1 MFVCECLK
9 DGGISLDPPA
19 SSPCVL
25 VALPDASQRF
35 HGVLEMEGDFLIC
48 LKHTHIQRERSA
60 FTVNKFTVCSFILLS
75 NGLYL

>member
-9 DGGISLDPPA
+9 DGGISLDPPV

-48 LKHTHIQRERSA
+48 LKHTHTHKEREAPSLL
-60 FTVNKFTVCSFILLS
+60 TNSQLVLLS
-75 NGLYL
+75 CYSNSL